1 MDIVCSVYG
10 ANNCVEQDGKVISLM
25 AQYSKARPIIQ
36 VRRFIG
42 RLLGMA
48 IVFVCALG
56 LTLQTGWA
64 QSLPA
69 VQVHPIPAML
79 TQAVQR
85 LDPDVGPGD
94 YFDAIERKGV
104 GYLIWS
110 KFPVTVAIDDGG
122 SDRWKLQVTAAVTEW
137 QRYFPLKIVST
148 PETAD
153 IRIQAKRLALKPD
166 TKTGKLP
173 RFRSAETHY
182 DVFERSVN
190 ESSVIQRSDAAT
202 QKYLSHRMIIDL
214 AGGQA
219 DGVMLSVARHEL
231 GHAIGLWGHSPNPDD
246 IMYFSQVRK
255 APLISS
261 RDLQTLHRVYGQPT
275 RLGWAIK

>member
-1 MDIVCSVYG
+1 LDIVCDIYG
-10 ANNCVEQDGKVISLM
+10 ADDRVEQNGKVISLM
-25 AQYSKARPIIQ
+25 GSCMPRSIIQ
-36 VRRFIG
+36 VRRIIG
-42 RLLGMA
+42 RLLGMTIA
-48 IVFVCALG
+48 FICALV

-64 QSLPA
+64 QSLPPEHI
-69 VQVHPIPAML
+69 HPIPAIL

-85 LDPDVGPGD
+85 LNPGVEPGD

-110 KFPVTVAIDDGG
+110 QFPVTVAIDTLG
-122 SDRWKLQVTAAVTEW
+122 SDRWKSQITAAVVEW

-166 TKTGKLP
+166 PKTGKLP

-182 DVFERSVN
+182 DVFVSKT
-190 ESSVIQRSDAAT
+190 SDRSDREI
-202 QKYLSHRMIIDL
+202 QQRLSHRMTIDL
-214 AGGQA
+214 AAGQA
-219 DGVMLSVARHEL
+219 DGVMLSVARHEI

-246 IMYFSQVRK
+246 IMYFSQVNK

-261 RDLQTLHRVYGQPT
+261 RDLRTLHRVYGQPT
-275 RLGWAIK
+275 RLGWAITP

>member
-1 MDIVCSVYG
+1 MDVVCGIYG
-10 ANNCVEQDGKVISLM
+10 NDDRVEQNGEMISFM
-25 AQYSKARPIIQ
+25 VRSTIQ
-36 VRRFIG
+36 VRRLMG

-48 IVFVCALG
+48 IVFVCALA

-64 QSLPA
+64 QSLPLA
-69 VQVHPIPAML
+69 QVHPIPAML
-79 TQAVQR
+79 TQAAQR

-94 YFDAIERKGV
+94 YFDAIERKSV

-110 KFPVTVAIDDGG
+110 KFPVTVAIDELG
-122 SDRWKLQVTAAVTEW
+122 SDRWKLQVTAAVVEW

-153 IRIQAKRLALKPD
+153 IRIQSKRLALKPD
-166 TKTGKLP
+166 PKTGKLP

-182 DVFERSVN
+182 DVLASDG
-190 ESSVIQRSDAAT
+190 SDA
-202 QKYLSHRMIIDL
+202 KYLNHRMTIDL
-214 AGGQA
+214 ASGQA
-219 DGVMLSVARHEL
+219 DGVMLSVARHEI
-231 GHAIGLWGHSPNPDD
+231 GHAIGLWGHSPNPND
-246 IMYFSQVRK
+246 IMYFSQVSK

-261 RDLQTLHRVYGQPT
+261 RDLRTLYRVYGQPT

>member
-1 MDIVCSVYG
+1 MDIVCDIYG
-10 ANNCVEQDGKVISLM
+10 ADDRVEQNGKVINFMGGGM
-25 AQYSKARPIIQ
+25 ARSIIQ
-36 VRRFIG
+36 VRRLIG

-48 IVFVCALG
+48 IAFVCALV

-64 QSLPA
+64 QSLPPG
-69 VQVHPIPAML
+69 QVHPIPAML

-85 LDPDVGPGD
+85 LNPDVGPGD

-110 KFPVTVAIDDGG
+110 QFPVTVAIDALG
-122 SDRWKLQVTAAVTEW
+122 SDRWKSQITAAVVEW

-166 TKTGKLP
+166 PKTGKLP

-182 DVFERSVN
+182 DVFVSKDN
-190 ESSVIQRSDAAT
+190 DGSDGKT
-202 QKYLSHRMIIDL
+202 QNHLSHRMTIDL
-214 AGGQA
+214 APGQA
-219 DGVMLSVARHEL
+219 DGVILSVARHEI

-246 IMYFSQVRK
+246 IMYFSQVSK

-261 RDLQTLHRVYGQPT
+261 RDLRTLHRVYGQPT
-275 RLGWAIK
+275 RLGWAITP

>member
-1 MDIVCSVYG
+1 MIRFNAFWTKSFWT
-10 ANNCVEQDGKVISLM
+10 
-25 AQYSKARPIIQ
+25 KAFWTIQ
-36 VRRFIG
+36 VRRLIG
-42 RLLGMA
+42 RLLGIA
-48 IVFVCALG
+48 IVFVGALG

-64 QSLPA
+64 QSLPVA
-69 VQVHPIPAML
+69 QVHPIPAML

-94 YFDAIERKGV
+94 YFDAIDRKGV

-110 KFPVTVAIDDGG
+110 KFPVTVAIDDRG
-122 SDRWKLQVTAAVTEW
+122 SDRWKLQVTAAVAEW

-153 IRIQAKRLALKPD
+153 IRIQSKRLALKPD
-166 TKTGKLP
+166 LKTGKLP

-190 ESSVIQRSDAAT
+190 ESSVNQRSDTAT

-246 IMYFSQVRK
+246 IMYFSQVSKDR
-255 APLISS
+255 
-261 RDLQTLHRVYGQPT
+261 
-275 RLGWAIK
+275 

>member
-1 MDIVCSVYG
+1 LDIVCDIYG
-10 ANNCVEQDGKVISLM
+10 ADDRVEQNGKVISLM
-25 AQYSKARPIIQ
+25 GGGMPRSTIQ
-36 VRRFIG
+36 VRRLMG

-48 IVFVCALG
+48 IVFVCVLV

-64 QSLPA
+64 QSLPLA
-69 VQVHPIPAML
+69 QVHPIPAIL

-85 LDPDVGPGD
+85 LNPEVGPGN

-110 KFPVTVAIDDGG
+110 KFPVTVAIDELG
-122 SDRWKLQVTAAVTEW
+122 SDRWKLQVTTAVVEW

-153 IRIQAKRLALKPD
+153 IRIQSKRLALKPD
-166 TKTGKLP
+166 PKTGKLP

-182 DVFERSVN
+182 DVFVGKVGD
-190 ESSVIQRSDAAT
+190 SSET
-202 QKYLSHRMIIDL
+202 KHLSHRMTIDL
-214 AGGQA
+214 ASGQA
-219 DGVMLSVARHEL
+219 DGVMLSVARHEI

-246 IMYFSQVRK
+246 IMYFSQVSK
-255 APLISS
+255 SPLISS
-261 RDLQTLHRVYGQPT
+261 RDLRTLHRVYGQPT
-275 RLGWAIK
+275 RLGWAITP

>member
-1 MDIVCSVYG
+1 MDIVCSVYWTD
-10 ANNCVEQDGKVISLM
+10 NCIEQDGKVMRFKALWTKTLWTIQGRRLM
-25 AQYSKARPIIQ
+25 
-36 VRRFIG
+36 G
-42 RLLGMA
+42 RLLGIA
-48 IVFVCALG
+48 IVFGYTLG

-64 QSLPA
+64 KSLPA
-69 VQVHPIPAML
+69 AQVHPIPAML

-104 GYLIWS
+104 GYLVWS
-110 KFPVTVAIDDGG
+110 KFPVTVAIDDGA
-122 SDRWKLQVTAAVTEW
+122 SDRWKFQVTAAVTEW

-166 TKTGKLP
+166 AKTGKLP

-182 DVFERSVN
+182 DVFESSVN
-190 ESSVIQRSDAAT
+190 ESSVNQRSDAAT
-202 QKYLSHRMIIDL
+202 QKYLNHRMIIDL

-219 DGVMLSVARHEL
+219 DEVTLSVARHEL
-231 GHAIGLWGHSPNPDD
+231 GHAIGLWGHSPNPND
-246 IMYFSQVRK
+246 IMYFSQVSK

-261 RDLQTLHRVYGQPT
+261 RDLQTLHRVYSQPT

>member
-1 MDIVCSVYG
+1 MS
-10 ANNCVEQDGKVISLM
+10 SLKPR
-25 AQYSKARPIIQ
+25 STTK
-36 VRRFIG
+36 VRRLMG

-48 IVFVCALG
+48 IAFVCMLAI
-56 LTLQTGWA
+56 TLQTSWA
-64 QSLPA
+64 QSLPPG
-69 VQVHPIPAML
+69 QVHPIPAML

-85 LDPDVGPGD
+85 LNTEVGPGD
-94 YFDAIERKGV
+94 YFDAIERKSV

-110 KFPVTVAIDDGG
+110 KFPVTVAIDELGG
-122 SDRWKLQVTAAVTEW
+122 DRWKLQMTTAVVEW
-137 QRYFPLKIVST
+137 QRYFPLKIVTT

-166 TKTGKLP
+166 PKTGKLP

-182 DVFERSVN
+182 DVFVSQV
-190 ESSVIQRSDAAT
+190 SDGSDA
-202 QKYLSHRMIIDL
+202 KFLNHRMTVDL
-214 AGGQA
+214 ASGQA
-219 DGVMLSVARHEL
+219 DGVMLSVARHEV

-246 IMYFSQVRK
+246 IMYFSQVSK

-261 RDLQTLHRVYGQPT
+261 RDLRTLHRVYGQST